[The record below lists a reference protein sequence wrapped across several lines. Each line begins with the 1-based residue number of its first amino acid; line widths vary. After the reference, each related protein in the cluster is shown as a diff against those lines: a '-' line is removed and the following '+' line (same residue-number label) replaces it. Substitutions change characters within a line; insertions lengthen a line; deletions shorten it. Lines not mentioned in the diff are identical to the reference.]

1 MHVLIIGD
9 LTPEM
14 DSISTSVREICSEA
28 QILEISR
35 MELIGTVNINPDL
48 IIVCQNW
55 PDEFG
60 PHILDDL
67 VSRFPLSR
75 FVCCYGVWCESDGR
89 TRATWPFS
97 IRVPARSAA
106 SRIQRE
112 LEIIEVDAQVFPLTA
127 GRDEIFLWESSILP
141 LRLDGQGNA
150 PRISVISGDSQYRSM
165 LEAQLRN
172 WGCEIVTASHQNT
185 ADVIVYDLDP
195 WDTVLDQLITRIEPA
210 PLIGMMGL
218 AHPEIITAAKL
229 WGVRKVVTKL
239 APEAEL
245 FHAIRCIG
253 GIKENLPEEC

>member
-1 MHVLIIGD
+1 MHVLIIGN

-14 DSISTSVREICSEA
+14 DSVVSSVREICSEA
-28 QILEISR
+28 RILEISG
-35 MELIGTVNINPDL
+35 MDLIPTVNVTPDL

-55 PDEFG
+55 PDEYG

-89 TRATWPFS
+89 TRSIWPFS

-112 LEIIEVDAQVFPLTA
+112 MEIIESHAQVFPLTA
-127 GRDEIFLWESSILP
+127 GRDEIFLWESSALP
-141 LRLDGQGNA
+141 LRLDGEGIA
-150 PRISVISGDSQYRSM
+150 PRICVFSGDSRYCSM
-165 LEAQLRN
+165 LEDQIRG
-172 WGCEIVTASHQNT
+172 WGGEIVTASLQDT

-195 WDTVLDQLITRIEPA
+195 WESVLDQLINRTLTVPV
-210 PLIGMMGL
+210 IGIMGL
-218 AHPEIITAAKL
+218 AHPEVIVAAKL

-239 APEAEL
+239 APGAEL
-245 FHAIRCIG
+245 FHAIRSVCEFREHQPG
-253 GIKENLPEEC
+253 DC